1 MLLLEES
8 DLRRRDPAVLPRAY
22 KLGEILTILT
32 CKNIVINLVNQLP
45 TRIYCMLYDR
55 LLYKKK
61 KQQIKAIGTL

>member
-8 DLRRRDPAVLPRAY
+8 S
-22 KLGEILTILT
+22 LGRPLCGSAQSSQARGNPTILT

-45 TRIYCMLYDR
+45 TRIYCILYDR

-61 KQQIKAIGTL
+61 INKLKL